1 MPSIARGSAPH
12 DVSYHREEGWHERKG
27 IADMDVEI
35 DGIHP
40 EESMQVMSLDVQGVV
55 GVA

>member
-1 MPSIARGSAPH
+1 MTYHIIVKRDGTKGRSI
-12 DVSYHREEGWHERKG
+12 V
-27 IADMDVEI
+27 DMDVEI